1 MFGGIKYQPKKEST
15 LQHFALNMEEE
26 RLSSKPQFSNMPKL
40 SYTPKKAPD
49 IKEMDKGTPE
59 GIQLSSKPVSS
70 GRNAKKLYD
79 ERREKYLSASDIVVN
94 ADGSV
99 NRVAREIADCFK

>member
-26 RLSSKPQFSNMPKL
+26 RLSSKPQFNNMPKL

-59 GIQLSSKPVSS
+59 GIQLSSKSVSS

-79 ERREKYLSASDIVVN
+79 KTY
-94 ADGSV
+94 
-99 NRVAREIADCFK
+99 EIIN